1 MSMLEQRIQQQFFE
15 AADLLSQAAQGL
27 SRPVADAVQ
36 ALAVCVTSGGKV
48 LVAGS
53 DVGAGLAPVLAATL
67 TGRFERDR
75 PPLAALALR
84 DDSLQS
90 LAQQVRALG
99 QPGDL
104 LLVLDAGADGQRL
117 REAAAAAR
125 ALDLT
130 VVALT
135 GPEAG
140 EWRGL
145 LTDTDV
151 LLTVPH
157 DRPARVAEAQL
168 VVLHALCDAVDLQ
181 LMGELDS

>member
-1 MSMLEQRIQQQFFE
+1 MLEQRIQQQFFE
-15 AADLLSQAAQGL
+15 AADLLSQAAEGL
-27 SRPVADAVQ
+27 CRPVAQAVQ
-36 ALAVCVTSGGKV
+36 ALTVCVTSGGKV
-48 LVAGS
+48 MVAGG
-53 DVGAGLAPVLAATL
+53 DVGAALAPVFAAAL

-84 DDSLQS
+84 DDALQG

-104 LLVLDAGADGQRL
+104 LLALDPGAQGEHLLQ
-117 REAAAAAR
+117 AAR
-125 ALDLT
+125 AASELDLT

-135 GPEAG
+135 GAEPG
-140 EWRGL
+140 PWRAL

-157 DRPARVAEAQL
+157 DRPARVAEAHL
-168 VVLHALCDAVDLQ
+168 VALHALCDAVDLQ

>member
-1 MSMLEQRIQQQFFE
+1 
-15 AADLLSQAAQGL
+15 
-27 SRPVADAVQ
+27 
-36 ALAVCVTSGGKV
+36 
-48 LVAGS
+48 
-53 DVGAGLAPVLAATL
+53 
-67 TGRFERDR
+67 
-75 PPLAALALR
+75 
-84 DDSLQS
+84 
-90 LAQQVRALG
+90 
-99 QPGDL
+99 L

-125 ALDLT
+125 TLDMT

>member
-1 MSMLEQRIQQQFFE
+1 
-15 AADLLSQAAQGL
+15 
-27 SRPVADAVQ
+27 
-36 ALAVCVTSGGKV
+36 
-48 LVAGS
+48 
-53 DVGAGLAPVLAATL
+53 
-67 TGRFERDR
+67 
-75 PPLAALALR
+75 
-84 DDSLQS
+84 
-90 LAQQVRALG
+90 VRALG

-104 LLVLDAGADGQRL
+104 LLVLDAGADGERL
-117 REAAAAAR
+117 REAARLAR
-125 ALDLT
+125 SLDMT

-157 DRPARVAEAQL
+157 DRPARVAEAHL
-168 VVLHALCDAVDLQ
+168 VALHALCDAVDLQ